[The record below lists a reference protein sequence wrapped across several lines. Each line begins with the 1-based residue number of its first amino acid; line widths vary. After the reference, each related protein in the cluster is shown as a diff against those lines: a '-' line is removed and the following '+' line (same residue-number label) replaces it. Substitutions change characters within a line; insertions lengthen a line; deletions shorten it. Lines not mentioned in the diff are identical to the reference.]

1 MYRVTVFHT
10 LDGLLDDLKAM
21 PVKEAKEMTAVV
33 RDGARIGNQLA
44 RDHARRTAGKHG
56 KHYPNSMSSELKG
69 RFGYSTG
76 TNYSAEYGPVVGR
89 PQGSMSFEFGSR
101 NQPPHFDLAR
111 SADEIGP
118 AVVHEVREALDRM
131 FW

>member
-10 LDGLLDDLKAM
+10 IDRLFDDLKAM
-21 PVKEAKEMTAVV
+21 PAREAKEMTAVV

-44 RDHARRTAGKHG
+44 KDHARRTAGKHG
-56 KHYPNSMSSELKG
+56 KHYPNSMSSELIG

-89 PQGSMSFEFGSR
+89 RQGSMSFEHGSR

-111 SADEIGP
+111 SADEISP
-118 AVVHEVREALDRM
+118 ALHREVRAALDRL